1 MHRAALLAFGAWLA
15 SSGFALAQGLPEG
28 VFASSKEG
36 CAKLK
41 EKTVA
46 ELGQDLDFTVLSKM
60 GVTANAQRCDFV
72 GVTPRNATSWL
83 ATAFCEEPG
92 YAFPD
97 LFAIVQNKTGDLSV
111 TRMTVQQDS
120 YDETDEDSSA
130 LADDLDPSEVGRHEG
145 SGSAGSSTADEG
157 AASEAPAADDALNAY
172 FRCESGKQ

>member
-1 MHRAALLAFGAWLA
+1 MRRTALLAFGVWLA
-15 SSGFALAQGLPEG
+15 SSGLALAQGLPEG
-28 VFASSKEG
+28 IFASSKEG

-46 ELGQDLDFTVLSKM
+46 ELGKDLDFTVLSKT

-97 LFAIVQNKTGDLSV
+97 LFAIVQNKTGDLNV

-120 YDETDEDSSA
+120 YDETEEEPSA
-130 LADDLDPSEVGRHEG
+130 LADDLDPSEIGRHE
-145 SGSAGSSTADEG
+145 SAGSDDGSTADEG
-157 AASEAPAADDALNAY
+157 AASEAPDANDALNAY
-172 FRCESGKQ
+172 VRCESVKQ

>member
-1 MHRAALLAFGAWLA
+1 MHRAALLAFGVWLA

-28 VFASSKEG
+28 IFASSKEG

-41 EKTVA
+41 AKTVA
-46 ELGQDLDFTVLSKM
+46 ELGQDLDFSVLSKT

-120 YDETDEDSSA
+120 YDETEEESST
-130 LADDLDPSEVGRHEG
+130 LGDDLGPSEVGRHES
-145 SGSAGSSTADEG
+145 SGSDGNSTAEEG
-157 AASEAPAADDALNAY
+157 AASEVPDADELNTY
-172 FRCESGKQ
+172 FHCESGKQ